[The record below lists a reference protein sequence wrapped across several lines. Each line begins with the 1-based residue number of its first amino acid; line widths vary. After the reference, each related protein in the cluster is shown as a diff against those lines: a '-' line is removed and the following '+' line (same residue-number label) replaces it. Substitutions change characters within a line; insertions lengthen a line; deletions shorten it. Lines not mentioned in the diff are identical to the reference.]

1 MRKIVLPLFLF
12 FATIGLAQ
20 NEIAEEEIKITINSF
35 FEGLH
40 NGDTIL
46 VNKSIN
52 SGLKRQSAYYNKE
65 GKSILRNESKANF
78 FKTLAGKNPTD
89 VWFEK
94 LISFKILVDGN
105 LASVWTPYEF
115 YVNNK
120 FSHCGVN
127 SFQLFKS
134 DENWE
139 IIYLVDTK
147 RRWGCEAF
155 K

>member
-1 MRKIVLPLFLF
+1 MRKFVLPIFLI
-12 FATIGLAQ
+12 FAAIGLAQ
-20 NEIAEEEIKITINSF
+20 NEIAEEEIKKTINTF

-40 NGDTIL
+40 NGDTLL
-46 VNKSIN
+46 VNQSIN
-52 SGLKRQSAYYNKE
+52 SGLKIQSAYYNKE
-65 GKSILRNESKANF
+65 GKSILRNESKTNF
-78 FKTLAGKNPTD
+78 FNALVGKNPSD

-94 LISFKILVDGN
+94 LISIKILVDSN

-147 RRWGCEAF
+147 RRRGCEAF
-155 K
+155 N

>member
-1 MRKIVLPLFLF
+1 MKKIVLPLFMIF
-12 FATIGLAQ
+12 VTIGMAQ
-20 NEIAEEEIKITINSF
+20 DETAEEAIKHTIDTF

-40 NGDTIL
+40 NGDTLL

-52 SGLKRQSAYYNKE
+52 SGLKMQSAYYNNE
-65 GKSILRNESKANF
+65 GKSILRNESKSKFLKAI
-78 FKTLAGKNPTD
+78 AGKNPSD

-94 LISFKILVDGN
+94 LITYKILVDGN

-115 YVNNK
+115 YVNEK

-139 IIYLVDTK
+139 IIFLVDTK
-147 RRWGCEAF
+147 RRSSCEGF